1 MTRHRRSRLAWF
13 AGLAFALVLY
23 VASLL
28 QVRKPEGSLLVA
40 LLGPVATFAAELEW
54 VRFDLALRAGDV
66 ELAYARAETALWID
80 PGSTAGW
87 NTYAAHLA
95 FDRASPEREPEVARR
110 RAWFDAAL
118 AVLARGEAAAREP
131 AELALFA
138 GLLRLDAWEHDPARF
153 GATPRA
159 EVERLAADDFER
171 AAKLGHP
178 LAAELARTVRER
190 AGR

>member
-1 MTRHRRSRLAWF
+1 MTRHLRSRVVWF
-13 AGLAFALVLY
+13 AGLGLALALY
-23 VASLL
+23 VASVM
-28 QVRKPEGSLLVA
+28 QTRKPEGSLLVA

-80 PGSTAGW
+80 PGATMGW

-95 FDRASPEREPEVARR
+95 FDRAAPEREPDAARR
-110 RAWFDAAL
+110 GAWFDAAL
-118 AVLARGEAAAREP
+118 AVLARGEASARQP

-138 GLLRLDAWEHDPARF
+138 GLLRLDAWDHDPARF
-153 GATPRA
+153 GATPRV

-171 AAKLGHP
+171 AARLGHP
-178 LAAELARTVRER
+178 LAAELAHTVRER
-190 AGR
+190 AAR